1 MLPSIDLRIQN
12 LIKALTQV
20 VIPAI
25 DPENALAREQA
36 QLAIAHLQLIAAQ
49 WQKAPVFEAQSL
61 DALRALGERLA
72 AVSAGG
78 AETRRAAAGVRGAL
92 DRPYAD
98 LGRAIDALIAA
109 ALADGETGFRA
120 ELDEAVLTYGA
131 KQAWRERVWFA
142 GSALDPDVAELPSI
156 DAMLR
161 GDSSV

>member
-12 LIKALTQV
+12 LIKALSQV

-36 QLAIAHLQLIAAQ
+36 QLTIAHLHLIAAQ

-61 DALRALGERLA
+61 SALRALAERLV

-78 AETRRAAAGVRGAL
+78 AETLRAAAGLRAQL
-92 DRPYAD
+92 DRPYD
-98 LGRAIDALIAA
+98 ELGRAVDRLIVAA
-109 ALADGETGFRA
+109 AADGDAGFRA
-120 ELDEAVLTYGA
+120 ALDEAVLDYGA
-131 KQAWRERVWFA
+131 KQAFRERVWFA

-161 GDSSV
+161 GESPA